1 MVSAQFSLFLI
12 SHSNFMESERIK
24 SITEEFLAS
33 MGFEVSVEILPQNEI
48 MEIIVVSQ
56 EADKLIGVGGKTLED
71 VRYILGA
78 LFRAQ
83 LQERFFFTLD
93 VNGYLRRKEEFLR
106 ELARVMAERVRRSK
120 KALTLKPMP
129 ARERRLIH
137 LELAGFP
144 DIMTESIGSE
154 PERRL
159 MVRPYP

>member
-1 MVSAQFSLFLI
+1 
-12 SHSNFMESERIK
+12 MESEKIK
-24 SITEEFLAS
+24 SITEEFLTA
-33 MGFEVSVEILPQNEI
+33 MGFKVSVEILPQNEI
-48 MEIIVVSQ
+48 VEISIVSQ
-56 EADKLIGVGGKTLED
+56 EADKLIGSGGKTLED
-71 VRYILGA
+71 VRHILGA

-120 KALTLKPMP
+120 RALTLKPMP

-159 MVRPYP
+159 VVRPYP